1 MAKEPRFLERP
12 LGDGSRLRRAFD
24 ALATKASN
32 AAGKP
37 LAFTLAIA
45 VVLAWLVTGPLF
57 GFSDTWQL
65 FINTGTTIMTF
76 LMVFLIQHTQNKDTR
91 ALQMKLNELIAA
103 QPGASNRLIDVE
115 ELDEDELEA
124 LHDRFQDLQEDAQR
138 LRAGAVTSV
147 EKQIPG
153 RGGPGSGARRKV
165 SKLAKAKARQA

>member
-1 MAKEPRFLERP
+1 MAKESRFLERP

-45 VVLAWLVTGPLF
+45 VVLTWLVTGPLF

-91 ALQMKLNELIAA
+91 ALQMKLNELIAS
-103 QPGASNRLIDVE
+103 QRGASNRLIDVE

-124 LHDRFQDLQEDAQR
+124 LHEKYQELHEDAER
-138 LRAGAVTSV
+138 LRPGAATSV
-147 EKQIPG
+147 EREIPG
-153 RGGPGSGARRKV
+153 RGGPGSGPRRKV
-165 SKLAKAKARQA
+165 AKAKAKQA